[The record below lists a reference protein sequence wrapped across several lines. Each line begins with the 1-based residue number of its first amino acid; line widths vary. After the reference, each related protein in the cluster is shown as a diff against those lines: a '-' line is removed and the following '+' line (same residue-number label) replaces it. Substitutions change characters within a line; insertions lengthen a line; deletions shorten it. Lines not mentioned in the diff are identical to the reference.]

1 MDNQNFN
8 NQNYNN
14 YNQGQ
19 YNAPAPGEKSPK
31 YTLWLVLGI
40 VQIVAGFC
48 CAGGIF
54 TLVTGI
60 LTIVFANNA
69 NTAYQLGDMATHDSK
84 IKSAMIMN
92 IIGWV
97 LAVIIFI
104 LICVLYFTMGLASA
118 MNS

>member
-1 MDNQNFN
+1 MD

-19 YNAPAPGEKSPK
+19 YNTPAPGEKSPK

-48 CAGGIF
+48 CAGGLI
-54 TLVTGI
+54 TLATGLI
-60 LTIVFANNA
+60 TIINANAA
-69 NTAYQLGDMATHDSK
+69 NTAYQIGDMATHDSK
-84 IKSAMIMN
+84 IKTAMITN

-104 LICVLYFTMGLASA
+104 LICVFYFTVGVADA
-118 MNS
+118 MSGYSY